1 MFLPS
6 QSLDRIVRLSRAG
19 ALSVDKF
26 GKDFFDLGVT
36 CEADG
41 DFATAFDYFRR
52 AAKADPQAA
61 APYRGLSRILI
72 RNQQR
77 ADAIACL
84 RRAVA
89 CEPSDPRNHRLLGFI
104 LLQHGDLDAARG
116 SFETALALAPRDADA
131 LLGLASIAADAG
143 RKAEATSSYERI
155 LEIEPRHVKA
165 LAGLLSVVEGEAL
178 GAALARSGKR
188 LDDCG
193 DNDAALLGYA
203 LGKACSREGAHAEA
217 FGAWL
222 AANQARR
229 RAAGS
234 YDRKRADED
243 VDRLIEVFSA
253 DFFGARNGWG
263 TRAGRPVFIIGLPRS
278 GTTLIEQI
286 LAGHPQVHVV
296 GELNALADLATGTPD
311 RLARHDLSWPQTA
324 TELSAQQAGDIAQ
337 AYLDRSAAPERSRA
351 LRTVDKH
358 PLNFWYL
365 GLVALALPDALIIHC
380 RRDIRDNAL
389 SIFAEDFTPEQRWST
404 DLTDIV
410 HYWRGSRR
418 IVDHWRQV
426 TQLAFL
432 DVDYEETV
440 ANLPGQAQEIL
451 DFLDLP
457 WDPCVLDFHK
467 VDRSIQTPSRWQV
480 RQPIYTGSVGR
491 WRRHASDLA
500 SLFKAAGV

>member
-1 MFLPS
+1 
-6 QSLDRIVRLSRAG
+6 
-19 ALSVDKF
+19 VDKT
-26 GKDFFDLGVT
+26 GKDLFDLGVG

-41 DFATAFDYFRR
+41 KFAAAFDYFRR
-52 AAKADPQAA
+52 AAKAAPQAA
-61 APYRGLSRILI
+61 APYLGLSRILL

-89 CEPSDPRNHRLLGFI
+89 CEPRDPGNHRLLGFI
-104 LLQHGDLDAARG
+104 LSQHGDLDAARG
-116 SFETALALAPRDADA
+116 SFEAALALAPCDADA

-143 RKAEATSSYERI
+143 RKEEAASNYERI

-165 LAGLLSVVEGEAL
+165 LAGLLSVAEGGVL
-178 GAALARSGKR
+178 GAAVTRAEAQLGV
-188 LDDCG
+188 CG
-193 DNDAALLGYA
+193 DHDAALLGYA
-203 LGKACSREGAHAEA
+203 LGKARSHQGLHGEA

-222 AANQARR
+222 AANHARR
-229 RAAGS
+229 REAGA
-234 YDRKRADED
+234 YNREHADEE
-243 VDRLIEVFSA
+243 VDRLLEVFSA
-253 DFFGARNGWG
+253 DFFEARSGWG
-263 TRAGRPVFIIGLPRS
+263 TRSGRPVFIVGLPRA

-286 LAGHPQVHVV
+286 LAGHPQIHAV

-311 RLARHDLSWPQTA
+311 RLARHELSWPQTA
-324 TELSAQQAGDIAQ
+324 TELSAQQASHVAE
-337 AYLDRSAAPERSRA
+337 AYLDRSTAPEGSCA

-365 GLVALALPDALIIHC
+365 GLVALALPDARIIHC

-404 DLTDIV
+404 DLADIA

-440 ANLPGQAQEIL
+440 ANLPGQARQLL

-467 VDRSIQTPSRWQV
+467 VSRSIQTPSRWQV

-500 SLFKAAGV
+500 SLFEAAGV

>member
-1 MFLPS
+1 M
-6 QSLDRIVRLSRAG
+6 DKTG
-19 ALSVDKF
+19 KAL
-26 GKDFFDLGVT
+26 FDLGAT
-36 CEADG
+36 CEAAG
-41 DFATAFDYFRR
+41 DLTAAFDYFRR
-52 AAKADPQAA
+52 AAKAAPQSA
-61 APYRGLSRILI
+61 APYLGLSRILL

-89 CEPSDPRNHRLLGFI
+89 CEPCDPANHRLLGFT

-116 SFETALALAPRDADA
+116 CFEAALALAPRDADA
-131 LLGLASIAADAG
+131 VLGLASIAADTG
-143 RKAEATSSYERI
+143 RRVEAASDYARV

-165 LAGLLSVVEGEAL
+165 LAGLLSVTEGEAL
-178 GAALARSGKR
+178 GAAITLAEAR
-188 LDDCG
+188 LGCGCG
-193 DNDAALLGYA
+193 DHDAALLGYA
-203 LGKACSREGAHAEA
+203 LGKARSRQGAHAEA

-222 AANQARR
+222 AANHARR
-229 RAAGS
+229 RKAGA
-234 YDRKRADED
+234 YDRDRADEE

-253 DFFGARNGWG
+253 GFFETRSGWGARS
-263 TRAGRPVFIIGLPRS
+263 GRPVFIVGLPRS

-286 LAGHPQVHVV
+286 LASHPQVHAA

-324 TELSAQQAGDIAQ
+324 TRLSAQQARDIAQ
-337 AYLDRSAAPERSRA
+337 AYLDRSSAPERSGA

-365 GLVALALPDALIIHC
+365 GLVALALPDARIIHC

-389 SIFAEDFTPEQRWST
+389 SIFAEDFTPEQRWSA
-404 DLTDIV
+404 DLSDIA
-410 HYWRGSRR
+410 HYWRGYRR
-418 IVDHWRQV
+418 IVGHWQKV

-432 DVDYEETV
+432 DIDYEETV
-440 ANLPGQAQEIL
+440 ADLPAQARRLL

-467 VDRSIQTPSRWQV
+467 VSRSIQTPSRWQV

-491 WRRHASDLA
+491 WRRHAAHLA
-500 SLFKAAGV
+500 PLFEAAGV